1 MRTITINKAMNG
13 FIVTVGCQTL
23 VFEDAD
29 TLLEQLDDYLR
40 NPKATETAYL
50 ERYGDAPQT
59 GAIGGDARYQ
69 QDRESNVAGTNRLA
83 EREDYPQPRTR
94 G

>member
-50 ERYGDAPQT
+50 ELYGDTSQT
-59 GAIGGDARYQ
+59 T
-69 QDRESNVAGTNRLA
+69 AGTTGLGRLGVEQEMPA
-83 EREDYPQPRTR
+83 GQCDPSARDKIPTR
-94 G
+94 R